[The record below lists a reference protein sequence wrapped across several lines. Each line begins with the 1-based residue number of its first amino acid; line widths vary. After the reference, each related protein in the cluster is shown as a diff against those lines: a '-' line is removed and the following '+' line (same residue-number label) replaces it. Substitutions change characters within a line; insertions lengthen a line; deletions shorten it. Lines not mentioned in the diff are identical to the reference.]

1 MKSHTFVRRGLVGP
15 KKTNLL
21 LFYVTSPFK
30 EIRGFSQFVERVTGE
45 ADDLWKAYTGETSLK
60 SYEEYKDFLQGRL
73 KATFVRFRNLK
84 MLSQPTPS
92 SEIFRVTGIGRMPR
106 GGRYINREIAQE
118 LI

>member
-30 EIRGFSQFVERVTGE
+30 EIRGFSRFVERVTGE
-45 ADDLWKAYTGETSLK
+45 ADDLWRAYKGETSLK

-84 MLSQPTPS
+84 MLSQPIPS